1 MKSFDLNAFDVCGA
15 DISFAFFG
23 RQGGVSDGV
32 YATLNCDPRQDDTAA
47 HVAENLKR
55 VCHAVG
61 GDENH
66 LALLNQVHGTDC
78 IAVNATDIA
87 GATNGIIAD
96 ADAMLTRHAGVVLGI
111 LTADCAPVL
120 LCGLRRDDGRA
131 VVAAAHAGWRGAY
144 GGVLGATLQQM
155 RQAGVDPDTICAAI
169 GPCIQQRSYEVDA
182 TFKKTFMTQTAGN
195 ERFFEKTIHTENAF
209 YFDLPAYVEAVLKDA
224 GVRHVYRSGQDT
236 YARADDFF
244 SHRYATHFGN
254 GITGRQLSVIM
265 ISTK

>member
-96 ADAMLTRHAGVVLGI
+96 ADAMLTRHAGVVLGCCG
-111 LTADCAPVL
+111 CAIE
-120 LCGLRRDDGRA
+120 CDAQGHDGKHCRS
-131 VVAAAHAGWRGAY
+131 RP
-144 GGVLGATLQQM
+144 GGTIRVTHH
-155 RQAGVDPDTICAAI
+155 GVP
-169 GPCIQQRSYEVDA
+169 
-182 TFKKTFMTQTAGN
+182 
-195 ERFFEKTIHTENAF
+195 
-209 YFDLPAYVEAVLKDA
+209 
-224 GVRHVYRSGQDT
+224 
-236 YARADDFF
+236 
-244 SHRYATHFGN
+244 
-254 GITGRQLSVIM
+254 
-265 ISTK
+265 